1 MATVLG
7 FKIVSASDDNVLKLW
22 DWKKGWACL
31 KTFQGHSHYV
41 MSVAF
46 NPKDPSTFAS
56 ASLDGTLKIWSV
68 DSSAPILTL
77 DGHLKGVN
85 CADYFISNDK
95 EYLISGSDDYTAKG
109 HGNNVIAV
117 CSHSELPIIITASE
131 DSTVKI
137 WDNVTNRL
145 QNTLKFD
152 IGPKLLPS
160 GKDRAASRDADAT
173 LVFGRSSSS
182 GRRRSCSL
190 ELVFKH
196 DKMQN

>member
-46 NPKDPSTFAS
+46 NPKDPSTFAT

-68 DSSAPILTL
+68 DSSAPIVTL

-85 CADYFISNDK
+85 CANYFISHDK
-95 EYLISGSDDYTAKG
+95 EYLISGSDDYTG

-137 WDNVTNRL
+137 WDNVTYRL
-145 QNTLKFD
+145 QNTLKFEM
-152 IGPKLLPS
+152 LPS
-160 GKDRAASRDADAT
+160 GKDRAASRDADAA
-173 LVFGRSSSS
+173 LVFGRSSSSSS